1 MAIPSSRGGDCA
13 VTAIQDDGAGRL
25 TQYNVP
31 HDLTAEQKFD
41 HWRHWYGS
49 AVETPMR
56 LERRGGR
63 PGPSF
68 SPTATSFGVPDV
80 SLIEVRNEPAAG
92 FWSGNP
98 DSHDVRLVYFRHAP
112 SVTLCAPD
120 ALPVQTGYVGFLDVA
135 RKGGFDAPAGMHA
148 FQVNINRSRLDLDE
162 PSYARLLRQQD
173 LSDHPLVKGFV
184 VPSLVNWK
192 QPGLVREAAGVAD
205 ILKSVVAALVSSLLQ
220 VPADGSL
227 LEPGRRL
234 AIRQYVKAN
243 FRNRDLDP
251 DGIATHFKISRRT
264 LFHHFEK
271 EALTLSS
278 YVRMLRTVMALQL
291 LTDPGSRKIP
301 LTDIANASG
310 FSSLQ
315 SMRRALKE
323 TTGLTIRDARQ
334 HESLARTSIAKLRE
348 SLLL

>member
-41 HWRHWYGS
+41 HWRDWYGS

-56 LERRGGR
+56 LERRGGQ

-92 FWSGNP
+92 FWGGNP
-98 DSHDVRLVYFRHAP
+98 SSHDVRLVYFRRAP

-120 ALPVQTGYVGFLDVA
+120 PLPVQSGYVGFLDVA
-135 RKGGFDAPAGMHA
+135 RNGGFDAPAGLHA

-162 PSYARLLRQQD
+162 RSYARLLQHQD
-173 LSDHPLVKGFV
+173 LSRHPLVKGFV
-184 VPSLVNWK
+184 VPSLMNWK
-192 QPGLVREAAGVAD
+192 QPGLASEAEGVAD
-205 ILKSVVAALVSSLLQ
+205 IFTSVVTALVSSLLQ
-220 VPADGSL
+220 APADGSL

-251 DGIATHFKISRRT
+251 DGIAVHFRISRRT
-264 LFHHFEK
+264 LFHHFEN
-271 EALTLSS
+271 ESMSLFS
-278 YVRMLRTVMALQL
+278 YVRLLRTVMALQL

-301 LTDIANASG
+301 LSDIANASG
-310 FSSLQ
+310 FSGLQ

-323 TTGLTIRDARQ
+323 TTGLTIREARQ
-334 HESLARTSIAKLRE
+334 HESLARTSIVKLRE
-348 SLLL
+348 SLSP